1 MNEQTVHDKSLMVLL
16 GLVTIAFIWILL
28 PFYGAVFWAVILGIL
43 FAPMQRR
50 LQLKLGWQRNFIS
63 ALTLSIA
70 LVIAIL
76 PVIILSILM
85 VQEGAAVYKRIESGE
100 LDIAGYVTQFKHSLP
115 AYFQHL
121 LDRAGIGELEGLR
134 EKIVKSAVSGN
145 EFITSQAFSFGQG
158 TFDFLVSFFIM
169 LYLLFF
175 FLRDGAE
182 LARKMRTAVPLEE
195 HQKRRLQLKFN
206 RVVRATVKGNLVVA
220 MTQGALGG
228 AIFWFLDIPSA
239 LLWAV
244 LMAFL
249 SLLPAVGAGIVWAP
263 VAVFF
268 LFTGA
273 VWQGVVLG
281 LFGVFVI
288 GLVDNVLRPI
298 LVGKDTKMP
307 DYLILIST
315 LGGLSIFGLNGFV
328 IGPLIAALFISS
340 WAIFTETKPRVVLP

>member
-1 MNEQTVHDKSLMVLL
+1 MNEKSLQFKSLTVLL
-16 GLVTIAFIWILL
+16 VLVTVAFIWILL

-43 FAPMQRR
+43 FAPVQRKV
-50 LQLKLGWQRNFIS
+50 QLKFGWPRNVTS
-63 ALTLSIA
+63 LCTLSLC

-76 PVIILSILM
+76 PVIIVSILL
-85 VQEGAAVYKRIESGE
+85 VQEGATVYKNIESGE
-100 LDIAGYVTQFKHSLP
+100 LDIAAYLAQFKHSLP
-115 AYFQHL
+115 PYFQHL
-121 LDRAGIGELEGLR
+121 LDRFGMGELDSLR
-134 EKIVKSAVSGN
+134 EKIVKTAMQGSQVLA
-145 EFITSQAFSFGQG
+145 TQAFSFGQG
-158 TFDFLVSFFIM
+158 TFEFVVSFFIM

-175 FLRDGAE
+175 FLRDGPE

-195 HQKRRLQLKFN
+195 NHKRRLQLKFN
-206 RVVRATVKGNLVVA
+206 RVVRATVKGNVVVA
-220 MTQGALGG
+220 VTQGALGG
-228 AIFWFLDIPSA
+228 LIFWFLDIPSA

-263 VAVFF
+263 VALYF
-268 LFTGA
+268 LLSGM

-307 DYLILIST
+307 DYLILVST
-315 LGGLSIFGLNGFV
+315 LGGLAVFGLNGFV
-328 IGPLIAALFISS
+328 IGPLIAALFLSS
-340 WAIFTETKPRVVLP
+340 WALFVETKPKVQLP

>member
-1 MNEQTVHDKSLMVLL
+1 MNEKSLQFKSLTVLL
-16 GLVTIAFIWILL
+16 VLVTVAFIWILL

-43 FAPMQRR
+43 FAPMQRH
-50 LQLKLGWQRNFIS
+50 LQMKFGWQRNLTS
-63 ALTLSIA
+63 LCTLSVC
-70 LVIAIL
+70 LLIAIL
-76 PVIILSILM
+76 PVIIISVLL
-85 VQEGAAVYKRIESGE
+85 VQEGATVYKNIESGE
-100 LDIAGYVTQFKHSLP
+100 LDIAAYLAQFKHSLP
-115 AYFQHL
+115 PYFQHL
-121 LDRAGIGELEGLR
+121 LDRFGMGELNALR
-134 EKIVKSAVSGN
+134 EKIVKSAMQGSQVLA
-145 EFITSQAFSFGQG
+145 TQAFSFGQG
-158 TFDFLVSFFIM
+158 TFEFVVSFFIM

-175 FLRDGAE
+175 FLRDGPE

-195 HQKRRLQLKFN
+195 NHKRRLQLKFN

-220 MTQGALGG
+220 ITQGALGG
-228 AIFWFLDIPSA
+228 AIFWFLDIPSS

-263 VAVFF
+263 VAVYF
-268 LFTGA
+268 LFSGMI
-273 VWQGVVLG
+273 WQGVVLG

-315 LGGLSIFGLNGFV
+315 LGGLAVFGLNGFV

-340 WAIFTETKPRVVLP
+340 WALFVETKPKVQLP